1 MLQPAKV
8 ATLRIET
15 PRAFLPLLSPARYKG
30 AYGGR
35 GSGKSHFF
43 ADMLIEE
50 CVADPTTRAVCI
62 REIQKSLSQSVKQ
75 LLEDK
80 IKARSAEGHFEVL
93 DTEIFVLDP
102 AGNRTGIISFQG
114 MQNHTAESIKSLEG
128 YRIAW
133 VEEAQSLSQRSL
145 DLLTP
150 TLRVA
155 GAQIWFSWNPK
166 KKTDPVDAFLRS
178 PDSANDD
185 DITVVEVNFED
196 NPWFG
201 ETSLRRDMERDRRRD
216 PDKYTH
222 IWRGKYESK
231 SEARV
236 FRNWRVESFDT
247 PDDARFYFGADWGFS
262 IDPTVLVRTFI
273 RGSTLYVDREVHE
286 IGCEIDA
293 TPFLFG
299 GCSDERLKSINKEA
313 WASLPV
319 KAKLAW
325 RGIPGARKWPV
336 TADSARPET
345 ISYMQRHGFP
355 RIQPA
360 AKGKGSLEDG
370 IEFLK
375 AYDIIVHPRCTHCID
390 ELSFYSWE
398 TDKLTNEILP
408 KLQDKKNHVI
418 DAMRYAVENLRRSS
432 YTLDHV

>member
-1 MLQPAKV
+1 MSA
-8 ATLRIET
+8 ATLRIQT
-15 PRAFLPLLSPARYKG
+15 PRAFYPLLRPARYKG

-43 ADMLIEE
+43 AESLVEE
-50 CVADPTTRAVCI
+50 CVADPSTRAVCV
-62 REIQKSLSQSVKQ
+62 REIQKDLSRSARQ
-75 LLEDK
+75 LVIDK
-80 IKARSAEGHFEVL
+80 IGHLGASAHFDVPGDREAEIHVL
-93 DTEIFVLDP
+93 GRNG
-102 AGNRTGIISFQG
+102 ARTGVISFQG

-150 TLRVA
+150 TIRVP
-155 GAQIWFSWNPK
+155 GSQIWFSWNPK
-166 KKTDPVDAFLRS
+166 KKTDPVDAFMRH
-178 PDSANDD
+178 PDSANDP
-185 DITVVEVNFED
+185 DIACVEVNFD
-196 NPWFG
+196 NNPWFG
-201 ETSLRRDMERDRRRD
+201 ETSLRRDMERDRSRD
-216 PDKYTH
+216 PDKYAH
-222 IWRGKYESK
+222 IWRGRYESK

-236 FRNWRVESFDT
+236 FRNWRVAEFDT
-247 PDDARFYFGADWGFS
+247 PEDARFYFGADWGFS
-262 IDPTVLVRTFI
+262 VDPTVLVRAFI
-273 RGSTLYVDREVHE
+273 RHSTLYVDREAHE

-299 GCSDERLKSINKEA
+299 GCADQSLIELNREA
-313 WASLPV
+313 WISLPA
-319 KAKLAW
+319 KAKLSW
-325 RGIPGARKWPV
+325 QGIPGSRNWPV

-375 AYDIIVHPRCTHCID
+375 AYDIVVHPRCTNCID
-390 ELSFYSWE
+390 ELSFYGWKQ
-398 TDKLTNEILP
+398 DKLTNEILP
-408 KLQDKKNHVI
+408 ELEDKKNHVI

-432 YTLDHV
+432 YTLANV